1 VQIDVLKKICK
12 HKLYIFLRVFSLRW
26 EKKEA
31 NREIILERKKRKN
44 KKKPKCGKQIW
55 NNHFIP

>member
-1 VQIDVLKKICK
+1 LG
-12 HKLYIFLRVFSLRW
+12 W